1 VSRRSELAPC
11 CALDEGRSLGAALQE
26 EASNHHERLSL
37 NGDGRERH
45 GQKGATRSRQVRM
58 RETNVS
64 EPLMKHRKLSGDIQ
78 TGASVL
84 SRDKGVEG
92 YLFTVHAVS
101 GVQEA

>member
-1 VSRRSELAPC
+1 
-11 CALDEGRSLGAALQE
+11 
-26 EASNHHERLSL
+26 
-37 NGDGRERH
+37 
-45 GQKGATRSRQVRM
+45 VRM